1 MNPRTA
7 VLVFVFVLVF
17 VALAPACGDDAS
29 PCANVDC
36 AHHGNCLEVSGA
48 AVCTCD
54 DGWYDDGPTCL
65 ESPVCDAVNCAHGAC
80 SVDRDL
86 LTCAC
91 DGDWVGAACD
101 TCDTGYVPSGDVCI
115 TEAEAQCGDPDAFE
129 WRDAVMYF
137 AMVDRFF
144 DSDGLVDPVEGATG
158 YDGFGSSGQY
168 EGGDLAGVTA
178 KMGYLADLG
187 VTALWITA
195 PFDNRNT
202 RGRGTN
208 DPRWYSAYHGY
219 WPSPADI
226 DYSDPANP
234 DPRPKVDDRIGS
246 EADLTALV
254 AGAHGAQSADGHGI
268 KVLFDYVM
276 NHVDDESGLYA
287 AHPDWFT
294 RDDNGTIV
302 LCAPKNLWDDPYWGT
317 RCAFATYLPAFDFYQ
332 DAPLAW
338 SIADVVWWAKTF
350 GIDGYR
356 LDAIKHVPESWLTSV
371 RTELDAAFPAPAG
384 GRFYLVGET
393 FNYDRR
399 DFIKSFIDPDTK
411 LDGQFDFPLE
421 KRLCD
426 GVFGTAGLK
435 TLSDWMDT
443 NDGFYEVD
451 GASKR
456 TVMTAWLGNHDVP
469 RAIHFASGQITDC
482 ARGSDA
488 GNGWTD
494 QYPQPTAT
502 EPYER
507 LGLEFAVL
515 LTNPG
520 VPLIYYGDEIGLAGG
535 GDPDNRRM
543 MVWNDDDLIP
553 AQLALRANVR
563 ALARA
568 RGANKAL
575 SRGVR
580 TTLSVD
586 ASTWVYRLG
595 GCGDLA
601 PDVIVALNRGDVP
614 VAVTLPAGAYTDL
627 VAEAP
632 ATGGDLTLAP
642 RSFRLFRAE

>member
-1 MNPRTA
+1 MNHRRA
-7 VLVFVFVLVF
+7 VIVAAAALF

-36 AHHGNCLEVSGA
+36 AGHGDCLGVSGA
-48 AVCTCD
+48 AVCSCD
-54 DGWYDDGPTCL
+54 EGWYDDGPTCL
-65 ESPVCDAVNCAHGAC
+65 ESPVCDAVSCAHGAC

-115 TEAEAQCGDPDAFE
+115 TEAEAQCGDPAAFE

-137 AMVDRFF
+137 AMVDRFY

-195 PFDNRNT
+195 PFENRNS

-208 DPRWYSAYHGY
+208 DVRYYSAYHGY

-226 DYSDPANP
+226 DYADPANP
-234 DPRPKVDDRIGS
+234 DPRPAVESRIGT
-246 EADLTALV
+246 EGDLTALV
-254 AGAHGAQSADGHGI
+254 SAAHGAAGADGHGV

-276 NHVDDESGLYA
+276 NHVDIESGLLA
-287 AHPDWFT
+287 AHADWFVA
-294 RDDNGTIV
+294 DENGDSV
-302 LCAPKNLWDDPYWGT
+302 LCAPQNLWDHPIWGT
-317 RCAFATYLPAFDFYQ
+317 RCAFAPYLPAFDF
-332 DAPLAW
+332 DKEEPLAW
-338 SIADVVWWAKTF
+338 SIADVVWWAKAF
-350 GIDGYR
+350 DIDGYR
-356 LDAIKHVPESWLTSV
+356 LDAIKHVPETWLTGV
-371 RTELDAAFPAPAG
+371 RSALDAAMTDPAG

-399 DFIKSFIDPDTK
+399 DFLKSFIDPDTK
-411 LDGQFDFPLE
+411 LDGQFDFPLK
-421 KRLCD
+421 KRLCE

-443 NDGFYEVD
+443 NDGFYEVE

-456 TVMTAWLGNHDVP
+456 SVMTTWLGNHDVP

-482 ARGSDA
+482 ARGSDN
-488 GNGWTD
+488 GNSWTD
-494 QYPQPTAT
+494 DYPQPEQA

-507 LGLEFAVL
+507 LGVAFAVL
-515 LTNPG
+515 MTSPG

-543 MVWNDDDLIP
+543 MVWDDAELSA

-568 RGANKAL
+568 RGQNKAL

-580 TTLSVD
+580 TTLTVN
-586 ASTWVYRLG
+586 ASTWVYRMG

-601 PDVIVALNRGDVP
+601 SDVIVAINRGDVP
-614 VAVTLPAGAYTDL
+614 VDVAIPEGAYTDL
-627 VAEAP
+627 VTD
-632 ATGGDLTLAP
+632 ATQAGGNLTLPA
-642 RSFRLFRAE
+642 RTFRLLRAE